1 MQLLKIILAVIGRI
15 LLSAIFIIAG
25 LNKILNWDVTKN
37 SLLEALGKWHG
48 YQDVHLIDQLID
60 VFTSKVDILLWMATS
75 FEILGG
81 LLVLIGI
88 FTRFG
93 ALLLSLFIIPATLLY
108 HSFWTL
114 SSPERDIQLVMFMK
128 NMAILGGLMIVLA
141 FGSGFSKSSCRI
153 KEPFE

>member
-1 MQLLKIILAVIGRI
+1 MQLLKIIFAVLGRI

-25 LNKILNWDVTKN
+25 LNKILNWEGTKN

-48 YQDVHLIDQLID
+48 YQDIHLVDRLIDF
-60 VFTSKVDILLWMATS
+60 FTNKVDILLWMATS
-75 FEILGG
+75 FELLGG

-114 SSPERDIQLVMFMK
+114 SDPERDIQLVMFMK

-141 FGSGFSKSSCRI
+141 FGSGFSKSSSMI